1 MGKIVE
7 EKERL
12 GVSEIVTRVLAGV
25 MTVSLVAVTVNLV
38 RFNILPMKFLIPVL
52 VLVVLLIG
60 LVIFF
65 AFFRKKKIFKII
77 AIILAV
83 IVSLVAG
90 FGFFKLN
97 DTINFFE
104 ENLGENENVSIY
116 NIMVS
121 KDSSLSEDSD
131 LTGVPIYTYRDLTLE
146 KKMIKTEVEGQVGG
160 EVVFMDEV
168 LETVKMAVEDGE
180 KVVAINAGK
189 NKRSKRQIMRLLRLL
204 TIIVIFLMLIL
215 LIGCA
220 SVQANSPVCQVQFDL
235 SDTALLNLNLQNKR
249 AVKSF
254 YEICKK

>member
-146 KKMIKTEVEGQVGG
+146 KKLIKTEVEGQVGG
-160 EVVFMDEV
+160 EVVFTDEV
-168 LETVKMAVEDGE
+168 LETVKMAV
-180 KVVAINAGK
+180 
-189 NKRSKRQIMRLLRLL
+189 
-204 TIIVIFLMLIL
+204 
-215 LIGCA
+215 
-220 SVQANSPVCQVQFDL
+220 
-235 SDTALLNLNLQNKR
+235 
-249 AVKSF
+249 
-254 YEICKK
+254 